1 MNPIQRLLPR
11 AAVLILGAAGWGIF
25 AYVTF
30 YAISTGW
37 QATTGHV
44 RLVDWHVFDAG
55 ARQLLARDLYRVP
68 LQIEGLPLSA
78 SEFRLPPFS
87 AVWALPLTGLAVDS
101 VAGVIWQVVAAVS
114 IAGAAVLAAM
124 IARLASPFFW
134 SGLVLGPLSLTLWYL
149 EGLHLGTNNYLV
161 LLIVAAFCWCYLA
174 GQWRAA
180 GLLLGLAVATK
191 LWPATLAVVA
201 LRERRWSVLGW
212 ALAFLVAQAAA
223 VLVWL
228 GPDVVGHML
237 RTVAEPIPPTGYL
250 LGPTA
255 IPGIREVWNAGL
267 GLAVG
272 IGFLLLP
279 ARGRTGLGL
288 AILAA
293 LAAIG
298 NLWIHYGP
306 TILFAI
312 ALILADMVPRARSL
326 IRGMSSESRRLG
338 MSSSSG
344 IMR

>member
-1 MNPIQRLLPR
+1 MACLRCR
-11 AAVLILGAAGWGIF
+11 
-25 AYVTF
+25 
-30 YAISTGW
+30 
-37 QATTGHV
+37 
-44 RLVDWHVFDAG
+44 
-55 ARQLLARDLYRVP
+55 LLARDLYRVP
-68 LQIEGLPLSA
+68 LQIDGLPLSA

-87 AVWALPLTGLAVDS
+87 AVWALPLSGLAVDS
-101 VAGVIWQVVAAVS
+101 VAGVIWQVVAAAS
-114 IAGAAVLAAM
+114 IAGAVVLAAM
-124 IARLASPFFW
+124 IARVPSSFFW
-134 SGLVLGPLSLTLWYL
+134 AGLLLGPLSLTLWYL

-212 ALAFLVAQAAA
+212 ALAFLVAQAVA

-228 GPDVVGHML
+228 GPDVVGPML

-255 IPGIREVWNAGL
+255 IPGVREVWNAGL

-272 IGFLLLP
+272 VGLVLLP
-279 ARGRTGLGL
+279 ARSRLGLGL

-293 LAAIG
+293 LAVIG

-306 TILFAI
+306 TIIFAF
-312 ALILADMVPRARSL
+312 ALIVVATV
-326 IRGMSSESRRLG
+326 SRRQSRVLG
-338 MSSSSG
+338 QRSELVQ
-344 IMR
+344 

>member
-1 MNPIQRLLPR
+1 MNAIQRVLPR
-11 AAVLILGAAGWGIF
+11 AALLILGAAGWGIF

-30 YAISTGW
+30 YAITTGW

-68 LQIEGLPLSA
+68 LQIDGLPLSA

-87 AVWALPLTGLAVDS
+87 AVWALPLAGLAVDS
-101 VAGVIWQVVAAVS
+101 VAGVVWQVVAAAS

-124 IARLASPFFW
+124 IARLPSPFFW
-134 SGLVLGPLSLTLWYL
+134 AGLVLGPLSLTLWYL

-191 LWPATLAVVA
+191 LWPAALAVVA

-212 ALAFLVAQAAA
+212 ALAFLVAQAVA

-228 GPDVVGHML
+228 GPDVVGAML

-250 LGPTA
+250 LGPAA
-255 IPGIREVWNAGL
+255 IPGVREAWNAGL
-267 GLAVG
+267 GLVVG
-272 IGFLLLP
+272 GALLLLS
-279 ARGRTGLGL
+279 ARGRMGLGL

-293 LAAIG
+293 LSVIG

-306 TILFAI
+306 TIIFAF
-312 ALILADMVPRARSL
+312 ALIVVAAVSHRQARVVSQ
-326 IRGMSSESRRLG
+326 RSELVQ
-338 MSSSSG
+338 
-344 IMR
+344 

>member
-1 MNPIQRLLPR
+1 MNPIRRVLPR
-11 AAVLILGAAGWGIF
+11 AALLILGAAGWGIF

-30 YAISTGW
+30 YAITTGW

-68 LQIEGLPLSA
+68 LEIEGLPLSA

-87 AVWALPLTGLAVDS
+87 AVWALPLTRLPVDS
-101 VAGVIWQVVAAVS
+101 VAGVIWQLVAAAS
-114 IAGAAVLAAM
+114 IAGAAVLAAS
-124 IARLASPFFW
+124 IARLSSPFFW
-134 SGLVLGPLSLTLWYL
+134 AGLVLGPLSLTLWYL

-161 LLIVAAFCWCYLA
+161 LVLVAAFCWCYLR
-174 GQWRAA
+174 GQSRVA
-180 GLLLGLAVATK
+180 GLLLGIAMATK

-201 LRERRWSVLGW
+201 IRERRWSVLGW
-212 ALAFLVAQAAA
+212 ALAFLAAQTIAA
-223 VLVWL
+223 LVWL
-228 GPDVVGHML
+228 GPDVVGPVL

-255 IPGIREVWNAGL
+255 IPGVREVWNAGL
-267 GLAVG
+267 GLVVG
-272 IGFLLLP
+272 VGLLLLP
-279 ARGRTGLGL
+279 AGRGRLGLGV

-312 ALILADMVPRARSL
+312 ALIVTSVVAASNPKVVVLPRA
-326 IRGMSSESRRLG
+326 
-338 MSSSSG
+338 
-344 IMR
+344 